1 MIGASFGEFNWWD
14 CLLTF
19 LFNDLGT
26 AMSNEGSVSGC
37 KWPGVQTRWGGCSQP
52 LRVQNPDP
60 V

>member
-52 LRVQNPDP
+52 LRV
-60 V
+60 